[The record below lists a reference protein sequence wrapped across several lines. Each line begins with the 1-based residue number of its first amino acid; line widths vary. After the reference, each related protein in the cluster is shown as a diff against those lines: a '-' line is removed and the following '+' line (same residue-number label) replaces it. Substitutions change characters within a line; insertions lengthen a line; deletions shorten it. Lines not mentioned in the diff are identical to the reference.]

1 MSSSKIPISTN
12 RMCQPSTI
20 AQTILT
26 LLCDSANIPRPKF
39 FARAFSA
46 TRRPPKNWTQAC
58 RHPVPT
64 RGVGLFVGRQEVRG
78 SRLVSETH
86 AFNRP
91 PERNNFSTTGSGH
104 LSLGYSP
111 AGGRACALVKRAA
124 WPVLR
129 LAQTHTGA
137 APALLRRRRRL
148 ARPLRSFSGPPVA
161 SKPRATGPGPIVARI
176 GPGSV
181 GGPLLAMVRRASGWQ
196 AGTVCNL
203 TIQACALKVAD
214 FTIKRYDV

>member
-91 PERNNFSTTGSGH
+91 PERNNFSTIGSGRPPRCRPDVG
-104 LSLGYSP
+104 SQP
-111 AGGRACALVKRAA
+111 ACKAHRDYRSESVRSAKQGFANFENSRRIGVAPVSHPCTCAPKRCELRRAA
-124 WPVLR
+124 R
-129 LAQTHTGA
+129 
-137 APALLRRRRRL
+137 
-148 ARPLRSFSGPPVA
+148 
-161 SKPRATGPGPIVARI
+161 
-176 GPGSV
+176 
-181 GGPLLAMVRRASGWQ
+181 
-196 AGTVCNL
+196 
-203 TIQACALKVAD
+203 
-214 FTIKRYDV
+214 